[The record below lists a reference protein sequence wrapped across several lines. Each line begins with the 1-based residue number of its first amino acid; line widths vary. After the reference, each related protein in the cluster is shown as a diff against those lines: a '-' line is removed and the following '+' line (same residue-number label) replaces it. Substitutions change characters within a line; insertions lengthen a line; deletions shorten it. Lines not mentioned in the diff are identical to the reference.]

1 MKALQPRERQLLEAF
16 EAGEAR
22 ALARAISWVENGRP
36 GFERLL
42 GAVHDRVGRAQRIGI
57 TGPPG
62 AGKST
67 LIQALALEFR
77 KRGER
82 VGVVAV
88 DPTSPFT
95 GGALLGDRIRM
106 AETSTDDGVFIRSM
120 ASRGSVGG
128 LATTTHEVADLLDAF
143 GFERVVLETVGVGQS
158 ELEIAEAADTT
169 VVVLTPESG
178 DSVQAMKAGLMEIA
192 DVFVINKSDQP
203 GADRVASELEAML
216 SLGAENGGARPSIVR
231 TVASEGSG
239 TGALM
244 AAIEARPR
252 GEKDKAAYWEQRL
265 REMLRG
271 RLAERVLTGIGDQE
285 LEEAAASVA
294 RRTLNPYDFVDET
307 MNRFLGAQ

>member
-1 MKALQPRERQLLEAF
+1 MSRLVAAFRREDKQ
-16 EAGEAR
+16 
-22 ALARAISWVENGRP
+22 
-36 GFERLL
+36 
-42 GAVHDRVGRAQRIGI
+42 
-57 TGPPG
+57 
-62 AGKST
+62 
-67 LIQALALEFR
+67 
-77 KRGER
+77 
-82 VGVVAV
+82 VGVIAV
-88 DPTSPFT
+88 DPSSPLS
-95 GGALLGDRIRM
+95 GGAVLGDRVRM
-106 AETSTDDGVFIRSM
+106 LSHSGDPGVFIRSM
-120 ASRGSVGG
+120 ATRGAMGG
-128 LATTTHEVADLLDAF
+128 LAPATADMTLALAAA
-143 GFERVVLETVGVGQS
+143 GLETVIIETVGAGQDEVDVVKLAS
-158 ELEIAEAADTT
+158 VV
-169 VVVLTPESG
+169 VVVLTPSMG
-178 DSVQAMKAGLMEIA
+178 DDVQTMKAGLMEIA

-231 TVASEGSG
+231 TVASEDSG

-252 GEKDKAAYWEQRL
+252 GEKDKAAYWKQRL